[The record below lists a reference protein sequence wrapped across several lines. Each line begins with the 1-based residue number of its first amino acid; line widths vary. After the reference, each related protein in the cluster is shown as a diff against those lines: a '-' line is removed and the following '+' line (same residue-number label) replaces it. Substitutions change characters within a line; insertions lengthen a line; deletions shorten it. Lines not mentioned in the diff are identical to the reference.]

1 MSLFGFIGKVAK
13 GALGIATGGASTA
26 LLGAAQSVLG
36 GAKAR
41 TVTARALSLPPGA
54 TPTFRLPGDSTVTR
68 SGVSVGGLTIG
79 SRTTTYGPAVNSG
92 RYVACQTKAGHPRKV
107 RKDGKCYKRPA
118 MNPVNP
124 RALKRAVRRVHAFQE
139 IARAVGFS
147 RPPKL
152 MKGVGFPKK
161 RRAPRCK

>member
-26 LLGAAQSVLG
+26 LLGAAGAILG

-41 TVTARALSLPPGA
+41 TVTGTALALPTGSTQP
-54 TPTFRLPGDSTVTR
+54 FRLPADSTVTR

-79 SRTTTYGPAVNSG
+79 SRSTTYYGPATNSG
-92 RYVACQTKAGHPRKV
+92 QFRACVTKSGKPRKK
-107 RKDGKCYKRPA
+107 RKDGKCYKRPS

-124 RALKRAVRRVHAFQE
+124 RALKRAVRRVSAFQD
-139 IARAVGFS
+139 IARSVGFS
-147 RPPKL
+147 RPPHT
-152 MKGVGFPKK
+152 MKGVHAPK
-161 RRAPRCK
+161 RRRRSCK

>member
-1 MSLFGFIGKVAK
+1 MSLFGFIGKIAK
-13 GALGIATGGASTA
+13 GALGIATGGASNA
-26 LLGAAQSVLG
+26 LLGAGQAILG

-41 TVTARALSLPPGA
+41 QTVGTALALPTGA
-54 TPTFRLPGDSTVTR
+54 TPTFRLPDSTVTR

-79 SRTTTYGPAVNSG
+79 SRSTTYYGPGTNNG
-92 RYVACQTKAGHPRKV
+92 RFVACQTKDGRPRKK